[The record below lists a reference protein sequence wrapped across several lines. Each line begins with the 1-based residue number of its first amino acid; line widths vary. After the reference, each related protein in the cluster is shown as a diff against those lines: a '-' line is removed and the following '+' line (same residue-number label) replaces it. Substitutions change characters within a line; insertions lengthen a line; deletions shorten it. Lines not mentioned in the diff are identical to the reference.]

1 MLSIRVLRIALIVLE
16 SLVGFSLL
24 VLVLLASLGYIT
36 IAVVEG
42 SSMEPTLQTGDLV
55 IVLRKISV
63 NEMSVGDV
71 VVYRRG
77 SMLIIHRIVMIEG
90 NTFITKGDN
99 NWVVDPPVS
108 SEAVIGK
115 VLGIG
120 GRLLKIPLI
129 GYLTLLLRYLISSFT

>member
-1 MLSIRVLRIALIVLE
+1 MLKIRVLRTALMVLE
-16 SLVGFSLL
+16 SLVGLSLL
-24 VLVLLASLGYIT
+24 VLVLLTLFGYIT

-63 NEMSVGDV
+63 NDMSIGDV

-77 SMLIIHRIVMIEG
+77 STLIIHRIVMIEG
-90 NTFITKGDN
+90 NTVITKGDN

-108 SEAVIGK
+108 SDAIVGK
-115 VLGIG
+115 VLEVGD
-120 GRLLKIPLI
+120 RLFKIPLV
-129 GYLTLLLRYLISSFT
+129 GYLTLLLRYSISSLT